1 MAKKETVKKEIVK
14 KDELREEKMKALENA
29 LTQLNKTYGKGSVMK
44 FSDKVADT
52 NPVSY
57 THLATDV
64 GPRGHGLQQGII
76 HLVGIAVEHAQPFH
90 AGDIRR
96 ADHQFRQQAAPVR
109 IHCLLY
115 TSRCV

>member
-52 NPVSY
+52 NLPVSY
-57 THLATDV
+57 THLDVYKRQDLLGLTDP
-64 GPRGHGLQQGII
+64 GDFQFA
-76 HLVGIAVEHAQPFH
+76 LVTDFPMFESKK
-90 AGDIRR
+90 D
-96 ADHQFRQQAAPVR
+96 
-109 IHCLLY
+109 CLLY